1 VAEMLDYSGPSAKPP
16 PRLLPAMLIALVGGP
31 LGCAGAAIMGLSGV
45 VGWPLSWTNLLESA
59 AAGGV
64 VGLVGGGFVAI
75 IARAFR
81 SSALPISIVGVL
93 VLSLACALLRLSIPT
108 A

>member
-1 VAEMLDYSGPSAKPP
+1 MLDYSGPSSKPP

-31 LGCAGAAIMGLSGV
+31 FGCAGAAVVGCSGV
-45 VGWPLSWTNLLESA
+45 VGWPLSSTTLFECA
-59 AAGGV
+59 TGGGV
-64 VGLVGGGFVAI
+64 VGMVGGGVVAI
-75 IARAFR
+75 IARVFR

-93 VLSLACALLRLSIPT
+93 VLSSACALLTLAIPT